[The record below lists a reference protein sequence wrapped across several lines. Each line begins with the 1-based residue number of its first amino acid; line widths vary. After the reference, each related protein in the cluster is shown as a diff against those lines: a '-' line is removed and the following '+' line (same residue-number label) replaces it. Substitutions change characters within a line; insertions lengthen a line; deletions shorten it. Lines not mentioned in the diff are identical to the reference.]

1 MQKWSNNKYSPVII
15 VFLLFEKFSNLCL
28 ANCLEPLRAV
38 NDFSER
44 DIFKWIFTSV
54 DGGPILSSSGL
65 PVMTERTSI
74 DLKKID
80 YLFVTSSYDYTSHA
94 NKECSHAI
102 RTLAPKSNN
111 LIGLDTG
118 SWLLANAG
126 LLDGYNATIHWDVF
140 DEFAEK
146 FFSLT
151 AIKERVIIDRTRI
164 TCAGAMSAFEV
175 TRKIIEKH
183 SSKLMALNVDSLFM
197 RDNRYPNSN
206 TDKNSFEAN
215 YVDRAIALM
224 RENIENPLTLEQI
237 SKIISC
243 SQKTLARRFHAKI
256 QISPGQLYRE
266 IRLTLARHL
275 LTTTHLPIY
284 EIALR
289 CGYDNPAALSRAYK
303 KQFKIQPREEKKTNL

>member
-44 DIFKWIFTSV
+44 DIFEWIFISV

-65 PVMTERTSI
+65 PVMTEPTSI
-74 DLKKID
+74 NLKKID
-80 YLFVTSSYDYTSHA
+80 YLFVTSSYDYIFHA

-102 RTLAPKSNN
+102 RTLASKSNI

-140 DEFAEK
+140 DEFAEN

-175 TRKIIEKH
+175 TRKIIEEH
-183 SSKLMALNVDSLFM
+183 SNKLMALNVDALFM

-206 TDKNSFEAN
+206 ADKHSFGSN
-215 YVDRAIALM
+215 YVDRAVALM

-237 SKIISC
+237 SKMISC
-243 SQKTLARRFHAKI
+243 SQKTLARRFNAKI

-266 IRLTLARHL
+266 IRLTHARNL
-275 LTTTHLPIY
+275 LTTTNLPIY

-303 KQFKIQPREEKKTNL
+303 KQFETQPRQEKQTNL